1 MARVQ
6 TGLIA
11 RRDADGNFLQAE
23 PIYEDLPVE
32 KNGLTAAENQA
43 YKRFAKDMAKKFA
56 EYVQH
61 AKIEG
66 YF

>member
-23 PIYEDLPVE
+23 PIYEDLPVK

-43 YKRFAKDMAKKFA
+43 YEQLAKDMAKKFA
-56 EYVQH
+56 EYVKH
-61 AKIEG
+61 AKMEG
-66 YF
+66 CF